1 MDKVK
6 KILAVGGW
14 AVALLMAVY
23 LYVTGYI
30 AQNPMPT
37 DAPSDSTAVVVPV
50 Q

>member
-30 AQNPMPT
+30 ATNPIPSGDT
-37 DAPSDSTAVVVPV
+37 PSDSTVVEQPK
-50 Q
+50 